1 MSKREG
7 GDRNMAK
14 SVLVI
19 DDEVDIAETVEIRL
33 EVNGYSVDIAY
44 DGLDG
49 IEKAIKTKPDLILL
63 DILMPQV
70 DGFEVCRRLRK
81 IPETQ
86 NIPIILLT
94 AIKSPESLQK
104 AKEAGAQDYL
114 AKPFESG
121 ELVEIVRFYLE
132 KEKSERELPKK
143 YW

>member
-1 MSKREG
+1 MGKRL
-7 GDRNMAK
+7 
-14 SVLVI
+14 LVI
-19 DDEVDIAETVEIRL
+19 DDEVDIGETVKIRL
-33 EVNGYSVDIAY
+33 EVNGYSVNLAY

-49 IEKAIKTKPDLILL
+49 IDKAVKTRPDLILL

-86 NIPIILLT
+86 NIPIIMLT

-114 AKPFESG
+114 VKPFESG
-121 ELVEIVRFYLE
+121 ELVEIVRFYLG
-132 KEKSERELPKK
+132 KEKSEG
-143 YW
+143 

>member
-1 MSKREG
+1 MGKRL
-7 GDRNMAK
+7 
-14 SVLVI
+14 LVI
-19 DDEVDIAETVEIRL
+19 DDEVDIGETVKIRL
-33 EVNGYSVDIAY
+33 EVNGYSVNLAY

-49 IEKAIKTKPDLILL
+49 IDKAVKTRPDLILL

-86 NIPIILLT
+86 NIPIIMLT

-132 KEKSERELPKK
+132 KGKSEK
-143 YW
+143 

>member
-1 MSKREG
+1 MEKRL
-7 GDRNMAK
+7 
-14 SVLVI
+14 LVI
-19 DDEVDIAETVEIRL
+19 DDEVDIGETVKIRL
-33 EVNGYSVDIAY
+33 EANGYSVNLAY

-49 IEKAIKTKPDLILL
+49 IAKAVKTRPDLILL

-86 NIPIILLT
+86 NIPIIMLT

-132 KEKSERELPKK
+132 KK
-143 YW
+143 

>member
-1 MSKREG
+1 MGKRL
-7 GDRNMAK
+7 
-14 SVLVI
+14 LVI
-19 DDEVDIAETVEIRL
+19 DDEVDIGETVKIRL
-33 EVNGYSVDIAY
+33 EVNGYSVNLAY

-49 IEKAIKTKPDLILL
+49 IAKAVKTMPDLILL

-86 NIPIILLT
+86 NIPIIMLT

-114 AKPFESG
+114 VKPFENG
-121 ELVEIVRFYLE
+121 ELVEIVRFYLG
-132 KEKSERELPKK
+132 KQKSEG
-143 YW
+143 

>member
-1 MSKREG
+1 MKKRL
-7 GDRNMAK
+7 
-14 SVLVI
+14 LVV
-19 DDEVDIAETVEIRL
+19 DDEVDIGETVKIRL
-33 EVNGYSVDIAY
+33 EVNGYSVNLAY

-49 IEKAIKTKPDLILL
+49 IDKAVKTRPDLILL

-86 NIPIILLT
+86 NIPIIMLT

-114 AKPFESG
+114 VKPFESG
-121 ELVEIVRFYLE
+121 ELVEIVRFYLG
-132 KEKSERELPKK
+132 KEKSEG
-143 YW
+143 

>member
-1 MSKREG
+1 ME
-7 GDRNMAK
+7 K
-14 SVLVI
+14 SLLVI
-19 DDEVDIAETVEIRL
+19 DDEVDIGETVKVRL
-33 EVNGYSVDIAY
+33 EVNGYSVNLAY

-49 IEKAIKTKPDLILL
+49 IVKAVKTRPDLILL

-86 NIPIILLT
+86 NIPIVMLT

-132 KEKSERELPKK
+132 KK
-143 YW
+143 

>member
-1 MSKREG
+1 MGKRL
-7 GDRNMAK
+7 
-14 SVLVI
+14 LVI
-19 DDEVDIAETVEIRL
+19 DDEVDIAETVKIRL

-49 IEKAIKTKPDLILL
+49 IDKAVKTQPNLILL

-70 DGFEVCRRLRK
+70 DGFEVCRRLRQ
-81 IPETQ
+81 IPETK
-86 NIPIILLT
+86 NIPVIMLT

-114 AKPFESG
+114 AKPFESE

-132 KEKSERELPKK
+132 KEKSEK
-143 YW
+143 

>member
-1 MSKREG
+1 MGKRL
-7 GDRNMAK
+7 
-14 SVLVI
+14 LVI
-19 DDEVDIAETVEIRL
+19 DDEVDIGETVKIRL
-33 EVNGYSVDIAY
+33 EVNGYSVNLAY

-49 IEKAIKTKPDLILL
+49 IDKAVKTMPDLILL

-86 NIPIILLT
+86 NIPIIMLT

-121 ELVEIVRFYLE
+121 ELVEIVRFYLG
-132 KEKSERELPKK
+132 KK
-143 YW
+143 